1 MDATLNAPPA
11 AAPKKPALRVI
22 KKTLKRV
29 LPLALAAWLIPWVLL
44 AWLVFGLLDVARN
57 RPFNLALLERY
68 FTGNGMFTWLLS
80 PFNLLLDLLA
90 LPHRNRGLYRLE
102 DLPPGHQ
109 AEIRM
114 LIDAAH
120 RREVIQLLDAKLGAQ
135 KRGMIFFK
143 WYGQNI
149 PCSVDVPEFQADYR
163 YIRTVGVS
171 IFNKRQSTDRHFG
184 PLRVSLRFL
193 YNINPVD
200 DPNVFIEVG
209 DRIHRWRDE
218 RVFIFDDTLMHR
230 SVNGADAVRYCL
242 FVDIL
247 RPSGLPG
254 VMGGALALVGL
265 LMAPFKRMF
274 YKNWTFLK

>member
-1 MDATLNAPPA
+1 MEAALV
-11 AAPKKPALRVI
+11 AAPKRPALKTI
-22 KKTLKRV
+22 KKALKRV
-29 LPLALAAWLIPWVLL
+29 LPFAVAAWLIPWVLL
-44 AWLVFGLLDVARN
+44 AWLAFGLLDVLRN
-57 RPFNLALLERY
+57 RPFAWATLDRY
-68 FTGNGMFTWLLS
+68 FTGNGILTWLLS
-80 PFNLLLDLLA
+80 PFNLLMDLLA
-90 LPHRNRGLYRLE
+90 LPYTNRGVYRIE
-102 DLPPGHQ
+102 DLPASHQ
-109 AEIRM
+109 AEIRT

-120 RREVIQLLDAKLGAQ
+120 RRELIRLLDAKLGDQ

-143 WYGQNI
+143 WYGKNI
-149 PCSVDVPEFQADYR
+149 PCSVDVPEYHAQYR
-163 YIRTVGVS
+163 HIRTIGVS

-184 PLRVSLRFL
+184 PLRVSFRFL

-230 SVNGADAVRYCL
+230 SVNQADAVRYCL

-247 RPSGLPG
+247 RPAGLPW
-254 VMGGALALVGL
+254 VMSGALALVGL
-265 LMAPFKRMF
+265 LMSPFKRVF